1 MRLSLNYIHVYKIY
15 DYIYISMG
23 RESTLGIIHAA
34 TWQLAYMCVCVC
46 VGVCKKI
53 LFRLYLDEYDFCVV
67 IFALYECFR

>member
-1 MRLSLNYIHVYKIY
+1 
-15 DYIYISMG
+15 MG

-46 VGVCKKI
+46 WSVQKI